1 MQLNAMQEIAVNHG
15 KGPCLVVAGPGSG
28 KTKVLTLRVAKLIN
42 TGVPA
47 EKILVITFTKAAA
60 IEMKERFNGLWDS
73 VYPVTFGTFHSLFWG
88 ILQKEKGYK
97 SSDIIS
103 GTYRSKLLKEAMEK
117 ADIDIDDSILVNTFA
132 SELSAFNNKSLHL
145 DEYVPK
151 FCDKDDFIKLF
162 HSYEELKRK
171 YRMIDFDDMLKKT
184 YQLFLDN
191 PEVLKKWQ
199 GRFEYFLVDEMQDMN
214 SLQFKL
220 ISMLSAN
227 TNNLFCVGDDDQ
239 SIYGFRGAD
248 PRIMQDFVEA
258 YPDTKKVVL
267 NVNYRNPRNL
277 VEMSARLMSNNKNRF
292 EKEIEATSAEG
303 DVIANMFMTPKEE
316 AEWVCQMIQ
325 EQSKAGI
332 SPNEMAILYR
342 NHSDARYIISEL
354 MARRIPFYLKE
365 QMPNVFTHFIIQDI
379 EAYFHLAI
387 GNGTRTRMLR
397 ILNRPVRYLHRQS
410 VETTGFKGMLDFY
423 KNSPSN
429 YRTVEGLI
437 SDIKLMSKM
446 SPYAAINYLKKAMGY
461 ESFLRQEAIE
471 NDGDFVE
478 FQGVLEFISETV
490 RECKT
495 IKQAID
501 KINMMRLKV
510 DFENKNKSQTRAGK
524 VGLYTL
530 HASKGLEFENV
541 FIIQANEGIIPT
553 NKVETIEDLEAER
566 RLFYVGITR
575 CKRRLYITYTN
586 KINRDKSR
594 FISELK
600 LDYSSSDASARISSK
615 RAETVAYSSSESILS
630 REGVPSSSSKYL

>member
-73 VYPVTFGTFHSLFWG
+73 AYPVTFGTFHSLFWG

-97 SSDIIS
+97 SSEIIS
-103 GTYRSKLLKEAMEK
+103 GTSRSKLLKEAMEK

-132 SELSAFNNKSLHL
+132 SELSSFNNKSLHL

-277 VEMSARLMSNNKNRF
+277 VEMSARLIGNNKNRF

-303 DVIANMFMTPKEE
+303 DVISNMFMTPKEE

-478 FQGVLEFISETV
+478 FQGVLDFISETV

>member
-73 VYPVTFGTFHSLFWG
+73 AYPVTFGTFHSLFWG

-97 SSDIIS
+97 SSEIIS
-103 GTYRSKLLKEAMEK
+103 GTSRSKLLKEAMEK

-132 SELSAFNNKSLHL
+132 SELSSFNNKSLHL

-277 VEMSARLMSNNKNRF
+277 VEMSARLIGNNKNRF

-303 DVIANMFMTPKEE
+303 DVISNMFMTPKEE

-478 FQGVLEFISETV
+478 FQGVLDFISETV

-600 LDYSSSDASARISSK
+600 LDHSSSDASARISSK